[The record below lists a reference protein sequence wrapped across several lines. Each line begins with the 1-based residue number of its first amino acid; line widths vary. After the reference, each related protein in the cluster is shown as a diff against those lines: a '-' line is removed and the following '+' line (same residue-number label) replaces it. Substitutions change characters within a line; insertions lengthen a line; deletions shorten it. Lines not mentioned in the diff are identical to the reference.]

1 MNHIGHCSANMI
13 HTQLPLPM
21 YQVMKSHSSKEKLCS
36 GDMPKQ
42 KYEQIRSN
50 NKQSRKHIYL
60 LLSNH

>member
-1 MNHIGHCSANMI
+1 M
-13 HTQLPLPM
+13 
-21 YQVMKSHSSKEKLCS
+21 EKQCS

-50 NKQSRKHIYL
+50 NKQSRKHIHL